1 MKVAGKVAL
10 GVLSVLYPCLM
21 FLGLVVFKV
30 QPRVLSLCMALA
42 VALGFLSLTGEK
54 RKESKP
60 PLAKYALTGA
70 AAILAVSA
78 LVANSALCLKL
89 YPVFVNASLLAT
101 FGFTL
106 IRPPSMIL
114 RFASLQDRH
123 LAEDEGYSRIVQYC
137 RTVTIVWCCFF
148 VFNLGMAAYTTF
160 FLSDFAW
167 SLYNGLISYILLG
180 ILFLGEM
187 VVRRI
192 VQKK

>member
-10 GVLSVLYPCLM
+10 GILSVLYPCLM

-42 VALGFLSLTGEK
+42 VALGFLSLTGDK
-54 RKESKP
+54 KKAGKP
-60 PLAKYALTGA
+60 PIAKYALAGA
-70 AAILAVSA
+70 AAILVVIT

-89 YPVFVNASLLAT
+89 YPVFVNTSLLAT

-106 IRPPSMIL
+106 LRPPSMIL

-123 LAEDEGYSRIVQYC
+123 LAEHEGYPSIVKYC

-160 FLSDFAW
+160 FLSDLAW